1 MSSHETPPEDDKTEM
16 NSPETPPADDRP
28 EASSPAT
35 PPEDDQPATGPTEPL
50 SSGDPL
56 QAGPERPTEQQ
67 QQQQAPPPPPP
78 RRLTR
83 TEGDRMLGGV
93 AGGLARYFSIDP
105 IIVRIA
111 FAVLAFAG
119 GAGVF
124 AYLAGWLLV
133 PSDGAAAPRTGTNR
147 VLAITG
153 GVVLAIAALAFLGP
167 GLVFIGPPL
176 LGLGLIAVVGVLL
189 WNAVGGGEGGDGYR
203 IARRLGLV
211 LLLLVVAFAGF
222 IAVVVGTAI
231 GGGAL
236 IAGLVI
242 AVGVA
247 LVVGSFLGGARWLVI
262 PALVL
267 AVPLGLVAGAGID
280 VDGGVGERDY
290 HPTRVAELKD
300 GYELGIGDLRL
311 DLRDLDLP
319 VGRTDLKADLGI
331 GELQVLVPE
340 DVCIASAV
348 DVGAGYVQVLER
360 ANGGLDIDWRSSPV
374 ENAGV
379 KRLVIDADIG
389 VGAIHVGHNRA
400 DLFDD
405 WDDDEHGPF
414 RDGSRFNDDA
424 DDAAARDAAGNS
436 ACTA

>member
-1 MSSHETPPEDDKTEM
+1 MSSHDTPPEDDKTEM
-16 NSPETPPADDRP
+16 NSPATPPEDDQP
-28 EASSPAT
+28 ETSSPAT

-67 QQQQAPPPPPP
+67 PPPPPPPPP

-124 AYLAGWLLV
+124 AYLAAWLLV
-133 PSDGAAAPRTGTNR
+133 PSDGAAAAPRTGTNR

-167 GLVFIGPPL
+167 GLVFVGPPL
-176 LGLGLIAVVGVLL
+176 LGFGLIAVVGVLL
-189 WNAVGGGEGGDGYR
+189 WNAAGGGEGGDGYR
-203 IARRLGLV
+203 VARRLGLV
-211 LLLLVVAFAGF
+211 LLLLVVAGVGF
-222 IAVVVGTAI
+222 VAVVIGAAV
-231 GGGAL
+231 GGGAV

-247 LVVGSFLGGARWLVI
+247 LVVGAFLGGARWLVI

-267 AVPLGLVAGAGID
+267 AVPLGLVAAAGID
-280 VDGGVGERDY
+280 VEGGVGDRDY
-290 HPTRVAELKD
+290 HPTRVAELD
-300 GYELGIGDLRL
+300 RGYQLGIGELRL

-319 VGRTDLKADLGI
+319 AGRTDVKIDI
-331 GELQVLVPE
+331 GVGNVEMLVPD
-340 DVCIASAV
+340 DVCVASTV
-348 DVGAGYVQVLER
+348 QIGAGYFQVFER
-360 ANGGLDIDWRSSPV
+360 DNGGLDIDWRTSPV
-374 ENAGV
+374 EKLGV
-379 KRLVIDADIG
+379 KRLIIDADVGI
-389 VGAIHVGHNRA
+389 GAIQVVHNRNE
-400 DLFDD
+400 LFDE
-405 WDDDEHGPF
+405 WDEERSGRFGDRFQSEDDLNPLRTNNACEQ
-414 RDGSRFNDDA
+414 
-424 DDAAARDAAGNS
+424 AA
-436 ACTA
+436 

>member
-1 MSSHETPPEDDKTEM
+1 MSSPETPPEDDKNEA
-16 NSPETPPADDRP
+16 NRPATPPADDEP
-28 EASSPAT
+28 V
-35 PPEDDQPATGPTEPL
+35 TGPTEPL
-50 SSGDPL
+50 TSGDPL

-67 QQQQAPPPPPP
+67 QQQSPSPPPA

-111 FAVLAFAG
+111 FVVLAFAG

-124 AYLAGWLLV
+124 AYLAAWLLV

-153 GVVLAIAALAFLGP
+153 GVILAIAALAFLGP
-167 GLVFIGPPL
+167 GLVFVGPPL

-189 WNAVGGGEGGDGYR
+189 WNAVGGGEGGDGYQ
-203 IARRLGLV
+203 IARRIGLV
-211 LLLLVVAFAGF
+211 LLLLVVAIAGF

-236 IAGLVI
+236 VAGLVI

-247 LVVGSFLGGARWLVI
+247 LVVGAFLGGARWLVI
-262 PALVL
+262 PALVM

-280 VDGGVGERDY
+280 VDGGVGDRDH
-290 HPTRVAELKD
+290 HPTRVAELKE
-300 GYELGIGDLRL
+300 GYELGIGELRL

-319 VGRTDLKADLGI
+319 MGRTDLKADLGI

-340 DVCIASAV
+340 DVCIASAAQ
-348 DVGAGYVQVLER
+348 VGVGYVQVLER

-374 ENAGV
+374 ENPGV
-379 KRLVIDADIG
+379 KRLVIDADVGI
-389 VGAIHVGHNRA
+389 GAIHVGHNRN
-400 DLFDD
+400 DLFNDWGEDD
-405 WDDDEHGPF
+405 GPF
-414 RDGSRFNDDA
+414 RDGARFDDSA
-424 DDAAARDAAGNS
+424 DDAGARDAAANP

>member
-35 PPEDDQPATGPTEPL
+35 PPEGDQPATGPTEPL

-67 QQQQAPPPPPP
+67 QQQPPPPPP
-78 RRLTR
+78 RKLTR

-189 WNAVGGGEGGDGYR
+189 WNAVGGGEGGDSYR
-203 IARRLGLV
+203 VARRLGLV
-211 LLLLVVAFAGF
+211 LLLLVVAGVGF

-247 LVVGSFLGGARWLVI
+247 LVVGAFLGGARWLVI

-267 AVPLGLVAGAGID
+267 AVPLGLVAGAGLD

-290 HPTRVAELKD
+290 HPTRVAELQH
-300 GYELGIGDLRL
+300 YELGIGDLHI

-319 VGRTDLKADLGI
+319 AGRTDLKADLGM
-331 GELQVLVPE
+331 GELRVLVPE
-340 DVCIASAV
+340 DVCIASAAR
-348 DVGAGYVQVLER
+348 VGAGYVQVLER

-374 ENAGV
+374 ENPGV
-379 KRLVIDADIG
+379 KRLVIDADVGI
-389 VGAIHVGHNRA
+389 GAIHVGHNQSE
-400 DLFDD
+400 LFNDWGDD
-405 WDDDEHGPF
+405 HGPF
-414 RDGSRFNDDA
+414 RDGTRFDDSA
-424 DDAAARDAAGNS
+424 DDAGARDAAQNP

>member
-1 MSSHETPPEDDKTEM
+1 
-16 NSPETPPADDRP
+16 
-28 EASSPAT
+28 
-35 PPEDDQPATGPTEPL
+35 
-50 SSGDPL
+50 
-56 QAGPERPTEQQ
+56 
-67 QQQQAPPPPPP
+67 
-78 RRLTR
+78 
-83 TEGDRMLGGV
+83 MLGGV

-133 PSDGAAAPRTGTNR
+133 PSDGAAAPRTGANR

-211 LLLLVVAFAGF
+211 LLLLVVACAGF
-222 IAVVVGTAI
+222 IAVVVGTAV
-231 GGGAL
+231 GGGAV

-319 VGRTDLKADLGI
+319 VGRTDLKTDLGI
-331 GELQVLVPE
+331 GQLQVLVPE
-340 DVCIASAV
+340 DVCIASAAR
-348 DVGAGYVQVLER
+348 VGAGYVQVLER

-374 ENAGV
+374 ENPGV
-379 KRLVIDADIG
+379 KRLVIDADVGI
-389 VGAIHVGHNRA
+389 GAIHVGRNPSE
-400 DLFDD
+400 LSDD
-405 WDDDEHGPF
+405 WDNDRGPF
-414 RDGSRFNDDA
+414 RDGARFDDGA
-424 DDAAARDAAGNS
+424 DDAAARDAAANP
-436 ACTA
+436 ACRA

>member
-1 MSSHETPPEDDKTEM
+1 MSSHDTPPEDDKTE
-16 NSPETPPADDRP
+16 T
-28 EASSPAT
+28 SSPAT
-35 PPEDDQPATGPTEPL
+35 PPADDQPATGPTEPL

-67 QQQQAPPPPPP
+67 PPPPPPPPP

-124 AYLAGWLLV
+124 AYLAAWLLV

-147 VLAITG
+147 ALAITG

-167 GLVFIGPPL
+167 GLVFVGPPL

-189 WNAVGGGEGGDGYR
+189 WNAVGGGEGGDSHR

-211 LLLLVVAFAGF
+211 LLLFVVAGAGF
-222 IAVVVGTAI
+222 VAVAVGAAV

-267 AVPLGLVAGAGID
+267 AVPLALVAAAGID
-280 VDGGVGERDY
+280 VEGGVGERDY

-300 GYELGIGDLRL
+300 GYKLGMGDLRL

-319 VGRTDLKADLGI
+319 AGRTDLRADLGV
-331 GELQVLVPE
+331 GELQIFVAE
-340 DVCIASAV
+340 DVCVASAAR
-348 DVGAGYVQVLER
+348 VGVGYVQVLER

-374 ENAGV
+374 ENPGV
-379 KRLVIDADIG
+379 KRLVIDADVGI
-389 VGAIHVGHNRA
+389 GAIHVGNNPR
-400 DLFDD
+400 DMFDN
-405 WDDDEHGPF
+405 WDGDRGPF
-414 RDGSRFNDDA
+414 RNGARFNDD
-424 DDAAARDAAGNS
+424 GNTTEANP
-436 ACTA
+436 ACKSPA

>member
-1 MSSHETPPEDDKTEM
+1 MSSHDTPPD
-16 NSPETPPADDRP
+16 
-28 EASSPAT
+28 
-35 PPEDDQPATGPTEPL
+35 DDQPATGPTEPL

-67 QQQQAPPPPPP
+67 PPPPPPPPP

-105 IIVRIA
+105 IIIRIA
-111 FAVLAFAG
+111 FAMLAFAAG
-119 GAGVF
+119 TGVF
-124 AYLAGWLLV
+124 AYLAAWLLV
-133 PSDGAAAPRTGTNR
+133 PSDGAAAPRTGTSR
-147 VLAITG
+147 ALAITG

-167 GLVFIGPPL
+167 GLVFVGPPL
-176 LGLGLIAVVGVLL
+176 LGLGLVAVVGVLL
-189 WNAVGGGEGGDGYR
+189 WNAVGGGEGGDSYR

-211 LLLLVVAFAGF
+211 LLLFVVAGAGF
-222 IAVVVGTAI
+222 IAVAVGAAV

-267 AVPLGLVAGAGID
+267 AVPLALVAAAGID
-280 VDGGVGERDY
+280 VEGGVGERDY

-300 GYELGIGDLRL
+300 GYQLGIGDLRL

-319 VGRTDLKADLGI
+319 AGRTDLKADLGV
-331 GELQVLVPE
+331 GELQVLVAE
-340 DVCIASAV
+340 DVCVASAAR
-348 DVGAGYVQVLER
+348 VGVGYVQVLER

-374 ENAGV
+374 ENPGV
-379 KRLVIDADIG
+379 KRLVIDADVGI
-389 VGAIHVGHNRA
+389 GAIHVGHNTR
-400 DLFDD
+400 DMFDN
-405 WDDDEHGPF
+405 WDGERGPF
-414 RDGSRFNDDA
+414 RNGSRFEDA
-424 DDAAARDAAGNS
+424 NTTETNP
-436 ACTA
+436 ACKPPA